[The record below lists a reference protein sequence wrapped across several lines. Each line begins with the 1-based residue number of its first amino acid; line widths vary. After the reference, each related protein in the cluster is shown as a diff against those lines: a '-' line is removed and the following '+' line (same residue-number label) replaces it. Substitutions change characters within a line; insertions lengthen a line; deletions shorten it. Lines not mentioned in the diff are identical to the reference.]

1 MKGQK
6 MARKPQVDKR
16 TGPNVTSERKAK
28 VAKAQADRR
37 QRLTEAAQKA
47 GYTTIDELAAAI
59 LAGEVTITAV
69 QSVAK
74 E

>member
-1 MKGQK
+1 
-6 MARKPQVDKR
+6 MAKEKDYDKVR
-16 TGPNVTSERKAK
+16 EQYETKETNRDR
-28 VAKAQADRR
+28 QARRR
-37 QRLTEAAQKA
+37 QRLTEAAQLV

-59 LAGEVTITAV
+59 LAGKVTITAV

>member
-1 MKGQK
+1 
-6 MARKPQVDKR
+6 MARKTQVDKR
-16 TGPNVTSERKAK
+16 TGANVTPERKEK

-37 QRLTEAAQKA
+37 RRLTEAAQLV

-59 LAGEVTITAV
+59 LAGKVTITAV